1 MLLVV
6 GGGIAAYK
14 TLELVRRL
22 RERELAVRAIL
33 TRGGREFVTP
43 LSLASLAGDKVY
55 EDLFSLTDEA
65 EMGHIRLSREADL
78 VVVAPATADLMA
90 KMAGGHADDLA
101 TTALLVT
108 DKPVLIAPAMNPV
121 MWDHPATRRNVAQL
135 RADGVAIVGPEGGD
149 MACGEVG
156 TGRMAEPAAI
166 LDAILARLGPGAG
179 RLAGRRAVVTSG
191 PTHEPLD
198 PVRFLANRSSGRQG

>member
-1 MLLVV
+1 MPTSTARHHRVLLVV

-101 TTALLVT
+101 TTALLAT
-108 DKPVLIAPAMNPV
+108 DKPVLIAPAMNPQ

-179 RLAGRRAVVTSG
+179 RLAGRRAVVT
-191 PTHEPLD
+191 
-198 PVRFLANRSSGRQG
+198 